1 MKILCITEELPY
13 PLDSGGN
20 VRTFNLMKSL
30 AVRHEIILIATS
42 RCPVDDA
49 AMAALGSICK
59 RIRVERITRRGLFSA
74 TWIAVTSLLMRR
86 SLILNRHRYK
96 AVERA
101 IVSELQ
107 LQKNAQTC
115 DSGDHFDA
123 VYFNHLDAAVY
134 EPLIPKGIFRIL
146 DEHNVLVN
154 QAGSMLGTEHN
165 FVRSALLRREVRVL
179 KKLEPQICNKMNLC
193 LACSEVDAQAIR
205 SLGVTAAIAEIPNG
219 VDISAFSWD
228 EKIADRAHEVVFFG
242 TLDYPPCEQGL
253 WYFLK
258 SIFPLLHSEDPTLS
272 VKIVGRNPSR
282 RLTEFSGSCS
292 NVRLT
297 GRVPDIRS
305 HVQRAKVCI
314 VPLLSGS
321 GTRLKILEA
330 FALGTPVVTT
340 TIGVEGICASN
351 GEHLLI
357 SDEPR
362 EFAESVLEL
371 VRDCEKSQR
380 LSRNARY
387 LVEKK
392 YDWKEIGYAL
402 IEQISKMDLSQ
413 GKFPS
418 NS

>member
-1 MKILCITEELPY
+1 MKLLFITEELPY

-30 AVRHEIILIATS
+30 ATRHEIILIATS
-42 RCPVDDA
+42 RHPVDEA
-49 AMAALGSICK
+49 AMSILGPICK
-59 RIRVERITRRGLFSA
+59 RIRIERITSRGLFSQA
-74 TWIAVTSLLMRR
+74 WIGVTSLIMRR
-86 SLILNRHRYK
+86 SLILNRHRYR
-96 AVERA
+96 AVARA
-101 IVSELQ
+101 IISELH
-107 LQKNAQTC
+107 LHENAQAG
-115 DSGDHFDA
+115 DSCCHVDA

-165 FVRSALLRREVRVL
+165 FVRNALLRREVRVL
-179 KKLEPQICNKMNLC
+179 KKIEPQMCNKMDLC
-193 LACSEVDAQAIR
+193 LACSEVDAQALR

-228 EKIADRAHEVVFFG
+228 DKIVDRAHEVVFFG

-258 SIFPLLHSEDPTLS
+258 NIFPLLHSEDPTLS
-272 VKIVGRNPSR
+272 VKIIGRNPSR
-282 RLTEFSGSCS
+282 RLIDFSASCS
-292 NVRLT
+292 NVRLM

-305 HVQRAKVCI
+305 HVQRARVCI

-330 FALGTPVVTT
+330 FALGTPVVST

-357 SDEPR
+357 SDETR
-362 EFAESVLEL
+362 EFAAHVLEL
-371 VRDCEKSQR
+371 VRNCERSLQI
-380 LSRNARY
+380 SRNARS
-387 LVEKK
+387 LVEDR
-392 YDWKEIGYAL
+392 YDWKYIGRSL
-402 IEQISKMDLSQ
+402 IERLEKDDS
-413 GKFPS
+413 S
-418 NS
+418 NNPVYA